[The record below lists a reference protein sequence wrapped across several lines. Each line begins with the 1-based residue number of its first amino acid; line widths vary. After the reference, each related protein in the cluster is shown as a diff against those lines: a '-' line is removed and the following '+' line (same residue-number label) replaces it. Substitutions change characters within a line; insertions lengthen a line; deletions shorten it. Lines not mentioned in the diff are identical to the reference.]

1 MTPVLMQGRQGCV
14 STFSFKI
21 RHRAWIDLSPVSAF
35 ATKSLENVMQGEK
48 QQRKEKV
55 FQDEVHVSAHRLMN
69 SGVLSGSRQ
78 NPPTKRFQDLWQA
91 LLKLDRQ
98 HEVKW
103 RWVKGHVGHPQ
114 NDRADELA
122 VAARIQ
128 LQDSA
133 AA

>member
-1 MTPVLMQGRQGCV
+1 MCLLTGGQSGQFR
-14 STFSFKI
+14 
-21 RHRAWIDLSPVSAF
+21 
-35 ATKSLENVMQGEK
+35 
-48 QQRKEKV
+48 
-55 FQDEVHVSAHRLMN
+55 N
-69 SGVLSGSRQ
+69 SGVLSGGRQ

>member
-1 MTPVLMQGRQGCV
+1 M
-14 STFSFKI
+14 
-21 RHRAWIDLSPVSAF
+21 
-35 ATKSLENVMQGEK
+35 EK
-48 QQRKEKV
+48 G
-55 FQDEVHVSAHRLMN
+55 FQDEVHVSLLTGGQSGQLMN
-69 SGVLSGSRQ
+69 SGVLSGGRQ
-78 NPPTKRFQDLWQA
+78 DPPAKRFQDLWQA

-103 RWVKGHVGHPQ
+103 RWVKGHAGHPQ